1 MKRFTLIM
9 TALMLVQLCFSQDY
23 LARARSG
30 KEWGY
35 VNKKGDYIVNP
46 QFEKARDFGT
56 LRAMVMKNGEWGWID
71 NNGKYVI
78 NPQFPN
84 AYPFVKLAW

>member
-1 MKRFTLIM
+1 M
-9 TALMLVQLCFSQDY
+9 MLVQLCFSQDY

-46 QFEKARDFGT
+46 QFEKPGI
-56 LRAMVMKNGEWGWID
+56 L
-71 NNGKYVI
+71 
-78 NPQFPN
+78 
-84 AYPFVKLAW
+84 